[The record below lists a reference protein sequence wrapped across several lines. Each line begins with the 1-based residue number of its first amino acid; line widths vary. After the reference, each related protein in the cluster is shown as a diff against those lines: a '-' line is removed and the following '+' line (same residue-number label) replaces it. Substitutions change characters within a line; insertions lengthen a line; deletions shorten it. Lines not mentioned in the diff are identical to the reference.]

1 MNPAP
6 AQDIRTGDV
15 TSHSAVR
22 STSSGTIETVTSRN
36 ALKIAAAGIIA
47 AVALSA
53 CSTSVSGQPV
63 ADPATSSA
71 TVAGAESA
79 GTSAEAES
87 NWGDVPTVQGARDAR
102 GYRFGAPATGIML
115 WQSGEGCTAG
125 PVVAPA
131 AASRQR
137 GLLTAG
143 HCDITQG
150 NPVTS
155 YTTSD
160 HSASAQAG
168 NYTGTKDTGDIDAT
182 VVWGPTAP
190 ATVGGQYRVAGV
202 LTGDAVR
209 ELVGDDVTVCVDGAV
224 LGLRCGDLVDA
235 DADLI
240 TARIPT
246 DHGDSGAAMFLVDK
260 ATQATTLIGIVK
272 GSSSGFSYATHLDPT
287 LRALG
292 SKVVTDPAVAVN
304 PGSDPRY
311 SDAAVIAQ

>member
-1 MNPAP
+1 M
-6 AQDIRTGDV
+6 
-15 TSHSAVR
+15 
-22 STSSGTIETVTSRN
+22 IERMSRRN
-36 ALKIAAAGIIA
+36 GFAIAAVAAA

-53 CSTSVSGQPV
+53 CSTATGGAPV
-63 ADPATSSA
+63 ADPGASSA
-71 TVAGAESA
+71 TVTGATAADPPAVVEN
-79 GTSAEAES
+79 
-87 NWGDVPTVQGARDAR
+87 NWGSVPAVQGEHDVR
-102 GYRFGAPATGIML
+102 GYRFGVPATGIML

-150 NPVTS
+150 NPVTT
-155 YTTSD
+155 YTAGD

-168 NYTGTKDTGDIDAT
+168 TYTGTKRTDTLDAT
-182 VVWGPTAP
+182 VVWGPAAP

-202 LTGDAVR
+202 LTTDAVR
-209 ELVGDDVTVCVDGAV
+209 ELVGEAVVCVDGAV

-246 DHGDSGAAMFLVDK
+246 DHGDSGAAMFLVNK
-260 ATQATTLIGIVK
+260 ATQAATLIGIVK
-272 GSSSGFSYATHLDPT
+272 GSSSGFSYATYLDPT

-292 SKVVTDPAVAVN
+292 SKLVTDPAVAVDV
-304 PGSDPRY
+304 SKDRRY
-311 SDAAVIAQ
+311 SDAVTVAQ